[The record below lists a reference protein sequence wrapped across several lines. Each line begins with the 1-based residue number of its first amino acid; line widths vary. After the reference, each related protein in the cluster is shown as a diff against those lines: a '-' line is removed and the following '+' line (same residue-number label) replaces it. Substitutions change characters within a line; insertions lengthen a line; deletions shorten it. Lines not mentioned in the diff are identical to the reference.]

1 MIDQL
6 VTNEQSMESL
16 GRNYADLMRGGDII
30 YLEGELGAGKTTFV
44 RGFLRGLGHQGGVT
58 SPTYTLIEP
67 YSFESFSVYHLDLYR
82 LESAEEL
89 ETLGL
94 RDMINDES
102 ILLVE
107 WPDRGL
113 GVLPP
118 ATVSVSIQ
126 YAADA
131 RNVAIT
137 LDENRS
143 GI

>member
-16 GRNYADLMRGGDII
+16 GRNHADLMRGGDII